1 MNPLAKIGVLAL
13 ACAIAFGAGVYVDR
27 QFVLA
32 SRAKQE
38 VKVVAG
44 VATGVA
50 VAQTKS
56 KTVESAVAVTA
67 DNIDQNKVAIRHRV
81 AAQIKRAI
89 APAPTPS
96 EEAHETMRAACG
108 GFYLDV
114 GTVRMLN
121 ASRAG
126 VAFHSTTSGDEAGD
140 TAPALCFTDF
150 VDADQ
155 ELTKLYLDLAQRH
168 DALVDSVEQFQK
180 EQRVRLGVEETPRD
194 K

>member
-13 ACAIAFGAGVYVDR
+13 ACGIGFGAGVYVER
-27 QFVLA
+27 QFTLA
-32 SRAKQE
+32 SQTKHE

-44 VATGVA
+44 AATGVA
-50 VAQTKS
+50 AAQTTSAK
-56 KTVESAVAVTA
+56 VEAAAAATA

-81 AAQIKRAI
+81 AAQIKRAA
-89 APAPTPS
+89 APASTPS

-126 VAFHSTTSGDEAGD
+126 AAFHPAASGDEAGD
-140 TAPALCFTDF
+140 AAPALCFTDF

-180 EQRVRLGVEETPRD
+180 GQRARLGVDEPPLER
-194 K
+194 